1 MRKIFI
7 GIVLLYV
14 LNFNCGASYS
24 IDNRREIQ
32 PQPLAV
38 QRPQAPQAPQ
48 APQIP
53 QIPQEVQAA
62 RPILPPVVPP
72 SSLGASPTLSPH
84 ISVPIVTP
92 VPINIPYTQ
101 PDVQL
106 HRALINNIPMPS
118 VPVYSATPVANNF
131 TELPQIPI
139 IGNVLGKVLNIGT
152 DKGNL
157 PWIEVRDE
165 IFDETLKI
173 KINPSTTPVIKK
185 TTVLSFK
192 DIKVGDAINVIFNQ
206 KDEEIIADF
215 VSIMTEE
222 DLKAMEKSLE
232 SKSTVVPKDKKED
245 ILRSE
250 E

>member
-14 LNFNCGASYS
+14 LNFNCGTSYS
-24 IDNRREIQ
+24 IDNRHEIQ
-32 PQPLAV
+32 PQPLPV
-38 QRPQAPQAPQ
+38 QSPQTPQTPQ
-48 APQIP
+48 T
-53 QIPQEVQAA
+53 PQEVRAA
-62 RPILPPVVPP
+62 RPILPPTVPP
-72 SSLGASPTLSPH
+72 SSFGASPTPSPH
-84 ISVPIVTP
+84 ISAPIVTP
-92 VPINIPYTQ
+92 VSINIPYAQ
-101 PDVQL
+101 PDIQFQ
-106 HRALINNIPMPS
+106 RALINNIPMPS
-118 VPVYSATPVANNF
+118 IPVYSATPVANNP

-139 IGNVLGKVLNIGT
+139 IGNVLGKVLSIGT

-173 KINPSTTPVIKK
+173 KINPSSTPVIKK

-192 DIKVGDAINVIFNQ
+192 DLKVGDTVSVIFNQ
-206 KDEEIIADF
+206 RDEEIIADF

-222 DLKAMEKSLE
+222 DLKAMEKTLE
-232 SKSTVVPKDKKED
+232 SKSTAMPKDKEED
-245 ILRSE
+245 IPRSE